1 VADGRD
7 LPARLDR
14 SALERVLAR
23 AAELQAGE
31 LDPGEYISE
40 DRLLEIAKEVG
51 LAPHHMRQAL
61 AEERTRV
68 AVPEETGAVSRFAGV
83 AHVVATRVVTGAPA
97 EILTSLDAWMQREEC
112 LIIKRRFPERIVW
125 EEHRGFWTQV
135 RRSMDMGGRR
145 YMLARA
151 HDVSAT
157 VIPVDAERALVR
169 LEADL
174 SNVRTS
180 RLIGA
185 GGSTAAGVVAG
196 GALLAIGFFPLA
208 AIAPAV
214 VGAVAGWGVARSHR
228 GVAARA
234 QLALEQVLDR
244 LEARQ
249 PPTPRPIG
257 TAIEALVDR
266 ATRGLLR
273 P

>member
-1 VADGRD
+1 MPDGRD

-40 DRLLEIAKEVG
+40 DRLLDIAKEVG

-68 AVPEETGAVSRFAGV
+68 AVPEETGAIARFAG
-83 AHVVATRVVTGAPA
+83 AGRVVATRVVPGTPA
-97 EILTSLDAWMQREEC
+97 DVLGSLDTWMQHEEC
-112 LIIKRRFPERIVW
+112 LTIKRRFPERIIW
-125 EEHRGFWTQV
+125 EEHRGFWTQL
-135 RRSMDMGGRR
+135 RRGMDMGGRR
-145 YMLARA
+145 YVLARA

-157 VIPVDAERALVR
+157 AVPVDESRALVR

-174 SNVRTS
+174 SNVRTG
-180 RLIGA
+180 RLAGA
-185 GGSTAAGVVAG
+185 GASTAAGVVTG
-196 GALLAIGFFPLA
+196 GALLALGFFPLA
-208 AIAPAV
+208 AIAPMV
-214 VGAVAGWGVARSHR
+214 LGAAAGYGVARSHR

-244 LEARQ
+244 LESRQ
-249 PPTPRPIG
+249 PLQPRPIG

-273 P
+273 

>member
-1 VADGRD
+1 
-7 LPARLDR
+7 
-14 SALERVLAR
+14 
-23 AAELQAGE
+23 
-31 LDPGEYISE
+31 
-40 DRLLEIAKEVG
+40 
-51 LAPHHMRQAL
+51 
-61 AEERTRV
+61 
-68 AVPEETGAVSRFAGV
+68 
-83 AHVVATRVVTGAPA
+83 
-97 EILTSLDAWMQREEC
+97 
-112 LIIKRRFPERIVW
+112 
-125 EEHRGFWTQV
+125 
-135 RRSMDMGGRR
+135 
-145 YMLARA
+145 
-151 HDVSAT
+151 
-157 VIPVDAERALVR
+157 VR

>member
-1 VADGRD
+1 MADGRD

-31 LDPGEYISE
+31 LDPGEYVSE

-51 LAPHHMRQAL
+51 LSPHHMRQAL

-83 AHVVATRVVTGAPA
+83 ARVVATRVITGAPA
-97 EILTSLDAWMQREEC
+97 EVLSSLDSWMQREEC
-112 LIIKRRFPERIVW
+112 LTIKRRFPERIIW

-135 RRSMDMGGRR
+135 RRGMDMGGRR
-145 YMLARA
+145 YVLARA
-151 HDVSAT
+151 RDVSAT
-157 VIPVDAERALVR
+157 AIAIDEGRSLVR

-174 SNVRTS
+174 SNVRTG
-180 RLIGA
+180 RLAGA
-185 GGSTAAGVVAG
+185 GASTAVGVAVG
-196 GALLAIGFFPLA
+196 GTLLALGFFPLA
-208 AIAPAV
+208 AIAPVV
-214 VGAVAGWGVARSHR
+214 VGTAAGFGVARSHR
-228 GVAARA
+228 GVAERA

-244 LEARQ
+244 LESRQ
-249 PPTPRPIG
+249 PPQPRPIG

>member
-7 LPARLDR
+7 LPAPLDR

-31 LDPGEYISE
+31 LDPGEYVSE

-68 AVPEETGAVSRFAGV
+68 TVPAETGAMARFAGV
-83 AHVVATRVVTGAPA
+83 AHVVATRVVAGTPA
-97 EILTSLDAWMQREEC
+97 EVLSSLDTWMQREEC
-112 LIIKRRFPERIVW
+112 LTIKRRFPERIVW
-125 EEHRGFWTQV
+125 EEHRGFWMQL
-135 RRSMDMGGRR
+135 RRGMDMGGRR
-145 YMLARA
+145 YVLARA

-157 VIPVDAERALVR
+157 AVPVDDRRSLVR
-169 LEADL
+169 VEADL
-174 SNVRTS
+174 SNVRTG
-180 RLIGA
+180 RLAGA
-185 GGSTAAGVVAG
+185 GTSAALGAAAGG
-196 GALLAIGFFPLA
+196 TLLALGFFPLA
-208 AIAPAV
+208 AIAPVLA
-214 VGAVAGWGVARSHR
+214 GAAAGYAVARSHR

-244 LEARQ
+244 VETREARQ
-249 PPTPRPIG
+249 PHVIG

-273 P
+273 

>member
-23 AAELQAGE
+23 AAELQAVE

-68 AVPEETGAVSRFAGV
+68 AVPEETGAVARFAG
-83 AHVVATRVVTGAPA
+83 AARVVATRMVSGAPA
-97 EILTSLDAWMQREEC
+97 EVLESLDTWMQREEC
-112 LIIKRRFPERIVW
+112 LTIKRRFPDRIVW

-135 RRSMDMGGRR
+135 RRGMDMGGKR

-151 HDVSAT
+151 HEVSAT
-157 VIPVDAERALVR
+157 VVPVDAQRALVR

-174 SNVRTS
+174 SNVRAG
-180 RLIGA
+180 RLAGA
-185 GGSTAAGVVAG
+185 GASTAIGVVTG
-196 GALLAIGFFPLA
+196 GTLLALGFFPLA
-208 AIAPAV
+208 AIAPV
-214 VGAVAGWGVARSHR
+214 VIATAAGYGVARSHR
-228 GVAARA
+228 GVAERA

-244 LEARQ
+244 LESRQ
-249 PPTPRPIG
+249 PAPPRPLG

>member
-1 VADGRD
+1 MADGRD

-40 DRLLEIAKEVG
+40 ERLLDIAKEVG

-68 AVPEETGAVSRFAGV
+68 AVPEETGAVARFAGV
-83 AHVVATRVVTGAPA
+83 ARVVATRVVAGKPVEVLA
-97 EILTSLDAWMQREEC
+97 SLDTWMQREEC
-112 LIIKRRFPERIVW
+112 LTIKRRFPERIVW
-125 EEHRGFWTQV
+125 EEHRGFWTQL
-135 RRSMDMGGRR
+135 RRGMDMGGRR
-145 YMLARA
+145 YVLARA
-151 HDVSAT
+151 HEVSAT
-157 VIPVDAERALVR
+157 AVPVDDERALVR

-174 SNVRTS
+174 SNVRTG
-180 RLIGA
+180 RLAGA
-185 GGSTAAGVVAG
+185 GASTAVGVAAG
-196 GALLAIGFFPLA
+196 GTLLALGFFPLA
-208 AIAPAV
+208 AIAPAI
-214 VGAVAGWGVARSHR
+214 VGAVAGYGVARSHR
-228 GVAARA
+228 GVASRA

-244 LEARQ
+244 LESRQ
-249 PPTPRPIG
+249 PVQPRPLG

-273 P
+273 

>member
-1 VADGRD
+1 MADGRD

-23 AAELQAGE
+23 AAELQAVE

-40 DRLLEIAKEVG
+40 DRLLDIAKEVG

-68 AVPEETGAVSRFAGV
+68 AVPEETGAVARFAGV
-83 AHVVATRVVTGAPA
+83 ARVVATRMITGTPA
-97 EILTSLDAWMQREEC
+97 EVLTSLDLWMQKEEC
-112 LIIKRRFPERIVW
+112 LTIKRRFPDRIVW
-125 EEHRGFWTQV
+125 EEHRSFWTQI
-135 RRSMDMGGRR
+135 RRGMGGRR
-145 YMLARA
+145 YVLARA

-157 VIPVDAERALVR
+157 AVPVDEGRSLVR

-174 SNVRTS
+174 SNLRTG
-180 RLIGA
+180 RLAGA
-185 GGSTAAGVVAG
+185 GASTAVGLAAG
-196 GALLAIGFFPLA
+196 GTLLALGFFPLA
-208 AIAPAV
+208 AIAPV
-214 VGAVAGWGVARSHR
+214 LVGTVAGFGVARSHR

-244 LEARQ
+244 LESRQ
-249 PPTPRPIG
+249 PPQPRPLG